1 MATIAD
7 RRRISCEFERR
18 RRRSRRPNLVTIATT
33 GRDAARRFATTADAT
48 AAAAAAAAAPS
59 RERERVR
66 VHRRVVLPPAS
77 YRPRHATALDV
88 KRSPWIQY
96 NDEGRSAAVFARAP
110 ATVPSGRPASAGAG
124 AGDGPIKNK
133 KRAVRVRV
141 RDRVGK
147 IMSSISRTIHL
158 TSRDVVKHS
167 GFRVAACHQAVSS
180 LKYMFLRH

>member
-18 RRRSRRPNLVTIATT
+18 RRRSRRPERVTIATT

-48 AAAAAAAAAPS
+48 AA
-59 RERERVR
+59 
-66 VHRRVVLPPAS
+66 RVVLPPASSS

-88 KRSPWIQY
+88 KWSPWIE
-96 NDEGRSAAVFARAP
+96 NNEERSAAVFARSA
-110 ATVPSGRPASAGAG
+110 GRPALAGAG
-124 AGDGPIKNK
+124 AGDGPVK

>member
-18 RRRSRRPNLVTIATT
+18 RRRSRRPERVTIATT

-48 AAAAAAAAAPS
+48 AAAAAAAPPS
-59 RERERVR
+59 RERVR
-66 VHRRVVLPPAS
+66 RRVVLPPASSS

-88 KRSPWIQY
+88 KWSPWIE
-96 NDEGRSAAVFARAP
+96 NNEERSAAVFARSA
-110 ATVPSGRPASAGAG
+110 GRPALAGAG
-124 AGDGPIKNK
+124 AGDGPVK

-158 TSRDVVKHS
+158 TFRDVVKHS